1 MLKEAPYTMLRMPKD
16 NETLEGNQRFR
27 GYCIDLLEKVAKFV
41 GFNYTIKLV
50 EDDKFG
56 SFSDGKWNGIVSEL
70 LDKKADLGLAGLTIN
85 LQREEG

>member
-1 MLKEAPYTMLRMPKD
+1 MKRVPIN
-16 NETLEGNQRFR
+16 NETLVGNKQYR
-27 GYCIDLLEKVAKFV
+27 GYCIDLIERVSKLA

-70 LDKKADLGLAGLTIN
+70 LDKVS
-85 LQREEG
+85 